1 MEEER
6 VQMGLFLFRLRYLPD
21 SGLACPATGSFQEM
35 EPGKV
40 CGAPPHIAAAWTA
53 QHEQGL
59 A

>member
-1 MEEER
+1 